1 MVRRFLHKA
10 KAKLSRLVFP
20 PVLRNQKAIDQVGSS
35 NEDNRNQWVIETLEN
50 LTPGITLLDA
60 GAGEQPYKKHCTHLQ
75 YVSQDFAA
83 YNPQAVKEGL
93 HMSNWDYGT
102 LDIISDVTAIPRPD
116 ASFDAILCTE
126 VIEHIVNPIE
136 AIKEFSRLLKP
147 GGQLLLTAP
156 FCSMTHFAPYHF
168 YSGYNR
174 FFYES
179 VLPTYGFE
187 IVEMQENGNY
197 FEYLA
202 QELKR
207 IESIGIKYAEQNQS
221 QEVRQALDVLLEYVH
236 QCSTKDQGSKE
247 LLFFGMHVKA
257 IKRETSSV

>member
-1 MVRRFLHKA
+1 MDMFR
-10 KAKLSRLVFP
+10 KLLARLNNKFNAPQPIDRAAV
-20 PVLRNQKAIDQVGSS
+20 NAIGAL
-35 NEDNRNQWVIETLEN
+35 NEFNREQWIENKLKSIPTGLV
-50 LTPGITLLDA
+50 LLDA
-60 GAGEQPYKKHCTHLQ
+60 GAGEQPYKKYCTHLN
-75 YVSQDFAA
+75 YVSQDFAE
-83 YNPQAVKEGL
+83 YNPEALKEGL
-93 HMSNWDYGT
+93 QMKEWEYGT
-102 LDIISDVTAIPRPD
+102 LDIVSDVTTIPRPD
-116 ASFDAILCTE
+116 ASFDVILCTE

-179 VLPTYGFE
+179 VLHQYGFE
-187 IVEMQENGNY
+187 IVEMEENGNY
-197 FEYLA
+197 FEYVA

-207 IESIGIKYAEQNQS
+207 LESMGMKYSKVSQP
-221 QEVRQALDVLLEYVH
+221 QEVKQALDVVLDYIQ
-236 QCSTKDQGSKE
+236 QCGAKDEGSKE

-257 IKRETSSV
+257 VKKEVHSV